1 VPHAGGARPVGFKGP
16 HPWVANRE
24 IKVEPV
30 ELTSRESTYMIAKAK
45 DLLGRHHTDEQHV
58 DVALASNMISVG
70 VDIERLG
77 LMVVAGQPKTTSEYI
92 QSSSR
97 VGRDVNRPGLVSR

>member
-1 VPHAGGARPVGFKGP
+1 
-16 HPWVANRE
+16 
-24 IKVEPV
+24 
-30 ELTSRESTYMIAKAK
+30 MIAKARIY
-45 DLLGRHHTDEQHV
+45 LAAITRDEQHV

-97 VGRDVNRPGLVSR
+97 VGRDVNSAWLVVTVMNVPPAARSIALRAVRTLHTRASIVSSRRPV